1 MGRELAHFQNMC
13 RRTVVLLIQSVHL
26 ILANRWR
33 KQWLG
38 TVYLTES
45 STRMVMQHPS
55 SDRLI
60 TTHNATYIEPRFM
73 PGYRGH
79 CPLEKFDYGQTYGN
93 FTAKQFQDYRSTALN
108 SSMTPYRNGGIF
120 PTYHSY
126 TPDIVINNRKANRE
140 RYTDRFDVNLY
151 NTDHA
156 RQKEIQNFDLVS
168 VQQQNELCWQQLCS
182 IAIHIPR

>member
-1 MGRELAHFQNMC
+1 
-13 RRTVVLLIQSVHL
+13 
-26 ILANRWR
+26 
-33 KQWLG
+33 
-38 TVYLTES
+38 
-45 STRMVMQHPS
+45 MQHPS

-120 PTYHSY
+120 PTYYSY
-126 TPDIVINNRKANRE
+126 TPDIVINNQKASRE

-156 RQKEIQNFDLVS
+156 RQKEIQTFDLLA
-168 VQQQNELCWQQLCS
+168 QQHREYYKDKTGTLYPVPTFQLPKAS
-182 IAIHIPR
+182 LQRIKERYMI